1 MNGWRTTED
10 PAPREGYPSTT
21 TACSGTTWIAPSSL
35 MFTMRQRVQRSGRPV
50 EFLRV
55 QCGDTLSFLV
65 SVEEVSSGNHQ
76 PRTEPDDPLD
86 GVA

>member
-1 MNGWRTTED
+1 MTWTVLCPECQR
-10 PAPREGYPSTT
+10 PARVMDT
-21 TACSGTTWIAPSSL
+21 
-35 MFTMRQRVQRSGRPV
+35 FTVQRSGRPA

>member
-1 MNGWRTTED
+1 MDT
-10 PAPREGYPSTT
+10 
-21 TACSGTTWIAPSSL
+21 
-35 MFTMRQRVQRSGRPV
+35 FTVQRSGRPA

-55 QCGDTLSFLV
+55 QCGDTLCFLV